1 MPLRWPGTYYPR
13 TLALNLT
20 VRSGTSSQDF
30 GIEDGATLG
39 RAADN
44 DIVLDSPEVSR
55 HHATFS
61 GRDGAWEVTDLGS
74 ANGTVIRGQHIEP
87 RVATIVRS
95 GDRITM
101 GPFEI
106 EVTGS
111 GTQVG
116 SQATVIQPRAEAT
129 AVWQPAGMSTMVA
142 DGGATS
148 VFVPKP
154 RLVITSPAGTAEV
167 PLDRDQVTFGREP
180 ANDVVIEDDVVSR
193 RHLAVRRTP
202 QGLLIEDLGSR
213 NGLSMAGGKIKSRI
227 LQEGDVFD
235 IGGVIGL
242 RFTQMPAEM
251 EASGGGELD
260 IEGDT
265 DVVIGRAPD
274 CGLTLDHPMVS
285 LHHARLI
292 RAGKRETIED
302 LGSTNGTFVNAD
314 RLIPGAPHALVP
326 GDVIRVGPIRLTMAA
341 GAIEHK
347 DESREIGINAVA
359 LRQQVTEKVNL
370 LQDIS
375 FSIRPQE
382 FVAVVGGSGAG
393 KSTLLGALSGLKP
406 ATGGSVL
413 LNGSP
418 LYENFGAFR
427 TTLGYVPQDDILHKE
442 LPVERALQYAAALRL
457 PDDTSTAERN
467 ARVTAVLATLGL
479 DQRKDVA
486 ISRLSGGQ
494 RKRVSIGAELL
505 TQPGL
510 FFLDEATS
518 GLDPGTESQLMRLLR
533 KLADDGHTIVLIT
546 HATKNVML
554 CDQVAFLARGGYL
567 AYYGP
572 PDKALT
578 YFEVTDFDGIYEKLD
593 GESTPEEWGA
603 RYARSPLYQEYVRS
617 RLEED
622 GVRMTPGVAAQA
634 PARGD
639 VTSVPRVRKS
649 SSIRQWLILARR
661 YFDIIRRDR
670 INLAL
675 LFLLAPAIGALDFAL
690 WDRKILTYQAGDGPQ
705 AMTMLFLAA
714 LFPFLVGALSN
725 VREIVKEAAIYLRE
739 RAVSLQ
745 IWPYLASKMSVGL
758 LFALF
763 HAAAMLGIKILAVE
777 FPNAD
782 LTGYAEAYVTIVLS
796 VMSGVMW
803 ALVISA
809 LTSREEQAM
818 MLAIGIIVLQV
829 VFSGGLVP
837 LADLGVVGTVLGGI
851 TSTSWSYKALTSAS
865 GLSLDGCSG
874 DNLTNCRLPGFGSF
888 ENDDQRRLGF
898 DAVNEQFGGVFGA
911 DVLVCWG
918 AMLAI
923 IAGLGMILWFLQKRK
938 DTL

>member
-1 MPLRWPGTYYPR
+1 M
-13 TLALNLT
+13 ALNLT
-20 VRSGTSSQDF
+20 VRSGTTSQDF
-30 GIEDGATLG
+30 AIEDGATVG

-55 HHATFS
+55 RHASFS
-61 GRDGAWEVTDLGS
+61 GHDGAWEVMDLGS
-74 ANGTVIRGQHIEP
+74 ANGTIIRGQHIEP

-95 GDRITM
+95 GDRVTM
-101 GPFEI
+101 GPFEL
-106 EVTGS
+106 EVTAS
-111 GTQVG
+111 GTAVG
-116 SQATVIQPRAEAT
+116 ETVIRRDEAT
-129 AVWQPAGMSTMVA
+129 AVWQQSAGMSTMVA
-142 DGGATS
+142 GGGATS
-148 VFVPKP
+148 VLVPKP
-154 RLVITSPAGTAEV
+154 RLIISSPGNLAEV
-167 PLDRDQVTFGREP
+167 PLDRDEVTLGREP
-180 ANDVVIEDDVVSR
+180 SNDVVIEDDVVSR
-193 RHLAVRRTP
+193 RHLVVKRTA
-202 QGLLIEDLGSR
+202 QGFVIEDLGSR
-213 NGLSMAGGKIKSRI
+213 NGLTMAGSKVQRRV
-227 LQEGDVFD
+227 LQEGDTLD
-235 IGGVIGL
+235 IGGVITL
-242 RFTQMPAEM
+242 RFTQAPPEAE
-251 EASGGGELD
+251 APGGGELD
-260 IEGDT
+260 IQGDT
-265 DVVIGRAPD
+265 DIVIGRAAD

-292 RAGKRETIED
+292 RAGRRETIED
-302 LGSTNGTFVNAD
+302 LGSTNGTYVNAD
-314 RLIPGAPHALVP
+314 RLVPGAPHALSP
-326 GDVIRVGPIRLTMAA
+326 GDVIRVGPIRLTMSA
-341 GAIEHK
+341 GALEHK
-347 DESREIGINAVA
+347 DESREIGLNAVA
-359 LRQQVTEKVNL
+359 LRQQVTDTVNL

-406 ATGGSVL
+406 ATAGSVL

-418 LYENFGAFR
+418 LYENFSAFR

-457 PDDTSTAERN
+457 PDDTSKEERN
-467 ARVTAVLATLGL
+467 ARVAAVLTTLGL

-486 ISRLSGGQ
+486 ITRLSGGQ

-572 PDKALT
+572 PDKALS
-578 YFEVTDFDGIYEKLD
+578 YFGVDDFDGIYEKLD
-593 GESTPEEWGA
+593 SDENTPEEWGA
-603 RYARSPLYQEYVRS
+603 RYARSPLYQEFVRN
-617 RLEED
+617 RLESD

-649 SSIRQWLILARR
+649 SSLRQLTILARR

-670 INLAL
+670 VNFAL
-675 LFLLAPAIGALDFAL
+675 LFLLAPAIGALDFVL
-690 WDRKILTYQAGDGPQ
+690 WKREILTFQKGDSAQAL
-705 AMTMLFLAA
+705 TMMFLGA
-714 LFPFLVGALSN
+714 LFPFLVGALSS
-725 VREIVKEAAIYLRE
+725 VREIVKESAIYMRE

-745 IWPYLASKMSVGL
+745 IWPYLFSKISVAFM
-758 LFALF
+758 FALF
-763 HAAAMLGIKILAVE
+763 HAAALLGLKLLAVE
-777 FPNAD
+777 FPSAGSA
-782 LTGYAEAYVTIVLS
+782 GYIQMYVTIVLA
-796 VMSGVMW
+796 VMSGVLW

-818 MLAIGIIVLQV
+818 MLAIGVIVLQV
-829 VFSGGLVP
+829 VFSGGIVP
-837 LADLGVVGTVLGGI
+837 LGDLGPAGTILGGA
-851 TSTSWSYKALTSAS
+851 TSTNWAFKALTAAA
-865 GLSLDGCSG
+865 GLSLKGCAPG
-874 DNLTNCRLPGFGSF
+874 DYTNCTLPGFGGF
-888 ENDDQRRLGF
+888 QNDDQRDISFKGTNDTYGDVF
-898 DAVNEQFGGVFGA
+898 DA

-923 IAGLGMILWFLQKRK
+923 MVGLGLILWFLQKRK